1 MFLVTVFSKTSMNES
16 PKENKE
22 NQFLIGMLVSMFCW
36 GLSWASG
43 KVLSS
48 YGATTSIAAL
58 RLSITFIALLGILF
72 FLKEKMK
79 VSSDGWLSLLAA
91 SVCMTGYNYLFFEG
105 LNQGKAGAGGV
116 LVTTLNPIISYGIM
130 LLVSFRRP
138 TKNETIGLII
148 GVIAGAVLLKIW
160 DNWQGILSSGNLY
173 FVMATFTW
181 AILSLFTAKSSRY
194 GSPIAYSLWMYG
206 VCSVLMLA
214 LTSVSSNRSLY
225 EASDALFWMNMFFSA
240 VVTTAF
246 ATTFFFVATARLGA
260 GKASSF
266 IFLVPF
272 SAALGSWIF
281 LMEVP
286 QNHTIIGG
294 LLGIAAVYILNK
306 KVKKEEV
313 KNVQ

>member
-1 MFLVTVFSKTSMNES
+1 MNELS
-16 PKENKE
+16 KENKE

-48 YGATTSIAAL
+48 YGESTSIATL
-58 RLSITFIALLGILF
+58 RLSMTFIALLGILF
-72 FLKEKMK
+72 LMKEKMAVK
-79 VSSDGWLSLLAA
+79 INGWLPLIAA
-91 SVCMTGYNYLFFEG
+91 SVFMTIYNYLFFEG
-105 LNQGKAGAGGV
+105 LAHGKPGAGGV

-130 LLVSFRRP
+130 LLVAVRKP
-138 TKNETIGLII
+138 TKNETLGLVIGI
-148 GVIAGAVLLKIW
+148 IAGAVLLKVW
-160 DNWQGILSSGNLY
+160 DNWNSILSSGNIY
-173 FVMATFTW
+173 FVLATFTW

-206 VCSVLMLA
+206 CCSVLML
-214 LTSVSSNRSLY
+214 LFTSMSSNVSLLQ
-225 EASDALFWMNMFFSA
+225 SGDSIFWLNMFFSA
-240 VVTTAF
+240 VITTAF
-246 ATTFFFVATARLGA
+246 ATTFYFVATARLGA

-281 LMEVP
+281 LQEQP
-286 QNHTIIGG
+286 QIHTIIGG
-294 LLGIAAVYILNK
+294 LLGIAAVYIINR

-313 KNVQ
+313 KNEQ

>member
-1 MFLVTVFSKTSMNES
+1 MSELS
-16 PKENKE
+16 KENKE

-48 YGATTSIAAL
+48 YGATTSIASL
-58 RLSITFIALLGILF
+58 RLSMTFIALLGILF
-72 FLKEKMK
+72 FMKEKMK
-79 VSSDGWLSLLAA
+79 VTSNGWLSLFAA

-105 LNQGKAGAGGV
+105 LMHGKAGAGGV
-116 LVTTLNPIISYGIM
+116 LVTTLNPIISYVIM
-130 LLVSFRRP
+130 LLASFRRP

-148 GVIAGAVLLKIW
+148 GVIAGAVLLKVW
-160 DNWQGILSSGNLY
+160 DNWQSILSSGNMY
-173 FVMATFTW
+173 FVMAAVTW
-181 AILSLFTAKSSRY
+181 AILSLFTSKSSRY

-206 VCSVLMLA
+206 VCSVLMFTFTSLA
-214 LTSVSSNRSLY
+214 SNRSLY
-225 EASDALFWMNMFFSA
+225 ETSDTLFWMNMFFSA
-240 VVTTAF
+240 VINTAF
-246 ATTFFFVATARLGA
+246 ATTFFLVATARLGA

-281 LMEVP
+281 LLEVP

-313 KNVQ
+313 KAVL